1 MLDLPVADPSRPR
14 SEARERL
21 LRRASEIFY
30 ANGIKGVGVDR
41 IVRESEVTRATFYR
55 HFAGKEELVVA
66 YLQAVD
72 AATRARFS
80 ELQRKHPDP
89 AYLLRAVAGAIGDM
103 IATEGFRGCAFINA
117 AAEYPDPRSP
127 VRRAIAEHRDWL
139 FAFLRDA
146 FAQAGHPEAD
156 SAARSMIMLR
166 DGAVVAGYLATA
178 AEARRTLLDGV
189 DALLAAGRPARRRRR
204 S

>member
-66 YLQAVD
+66 YLQAVAAATQARFEELEARNADD
-72 AATRARFS
+72 AAGA
-80 ELQRKHPDP
+80 
-89 AYLLRAVAGAIGDM
+89 LRAIAAAIGALVCSD
-103 IATEGFRGCAFINA
+103 GFRGCAFINA
-117 AAEYPDPRSP
+117 AAEFPEPDAP
-127 VRRAIAEHRDWL
+127 VRRAIATHRTWL
-139 FAFLRDA
+139 FKFIREL
-146 FAQAGHPEAD
+146 FARAGHPAPAR
-156 SAARSMIMLR
+156 AARSMIMLR
-166 DGAVVAGYLATA
+166 DGATVAGYLGGAK
-178 AEARRTLLDGV
+178 EARRTLAEGV
-189 DALLAAGRPARRRRR
+189 EGLLADISR
-204 S
+204 